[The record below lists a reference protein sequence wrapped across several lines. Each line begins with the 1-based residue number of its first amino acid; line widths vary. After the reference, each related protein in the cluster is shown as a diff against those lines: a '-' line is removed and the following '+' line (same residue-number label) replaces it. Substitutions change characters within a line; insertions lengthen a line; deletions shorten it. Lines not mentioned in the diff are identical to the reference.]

1 VTEPSRR
8 KYIEHGKSISIST
21 AQLSCDNDLRQA
33 YEIESFG
40 NQDIKATNVRP
51 QNRLLSKSVRLV
63 Q

>member
-8 KYIEHGKSISIST
+8 KYFEHGKPISIST
-21 AQLSCDNDLRQA
+21 AQFSCHNDLRQP

-51 QNRLLSKSVRLV
+51 QNRFLSNSVRFL